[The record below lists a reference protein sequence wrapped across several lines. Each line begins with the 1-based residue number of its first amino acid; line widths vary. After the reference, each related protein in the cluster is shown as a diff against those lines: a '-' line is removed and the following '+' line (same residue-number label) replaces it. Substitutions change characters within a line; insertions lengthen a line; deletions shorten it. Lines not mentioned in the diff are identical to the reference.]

1 MRMQA
6 LLLSAEV
13 GEISM
18 FDMTTGAYAPGF
30 GVSAK
35 VVDVEAGETYTC
47 QITDGLAGLDDLKAA
62 RKAKQPIDV
71 MKQVAASVEAQL
83 PPAMTQMVLNVKKV
97 KASKGFMT
105 LSCVVESI
113 A

>member
-13 GEISM
+13 GEISLH
-18 FDMTTGAYAPGF
+18 DISTGEYTPGF

-47 QITDGLAGLDDLKAA
+47 QIAEGLVGQDDLKAA
-62 RKAKQPIDV
+62 RKAKQPTTV
-71 MKQVAASVEAQL
+71 MQQVAATVQAQL
-83 PPAMTQMVLNVKKV
+83 PAPMTQMVLNVKKI
-97 KASKGFMT
+97 KSSKGFTT
-105 LSCVVESI
+105 LVCSVEAI